1 MIAKIQKFFQTEEKL
16 AFKIYSPDFGGRSS
30 RNAARFSGVTRNVLS
45 NSKHTLLCSKEHK
58 PFERLKKI
66 NGSKDIL
73 PCARA
78 HQLKASIQCL

>member
-16 AFKIYSPDFGGRSS
+16 AFKMYSPDFGGRSS
-30 RNAARFSGVTRNVLS
+30 RNATRFSGVTRNVL
-45 NSKHTLLCSKEHK
+45 NYSKHTLLCSEHK

>member
-16 AFKIYSPDFGGRSS
+16 AFKMYSPDFGGRSS

-45 NSKHTLLCSKEHK
+45 YSKHTLLCSKNTSLLSG
-58 PFERLKKI
+58 LKKI